1 MKFVKTNLLI
11 CNWPSSLRKSYVFFV
26 MIIVRLFIMYSTNII
41 CFLLA
46 GYTLLCMSTFPVDTF
61 PNSGVT
67 YSTSSKSP
75 STDELVAVVA
85 SAPQRD
91 NRAREF
97 RCRKARTTIKQTPPT
112 PPCPDLEATAVRV
125 LCELIWLW
133 KRKNMLQFKI
143 QSVTMRANWERKT
156 WELAD
161 CCKTRWRAQT
171 KCKMPFSRL
180 CQCRRSALGCING
193 DVDYLQFIWPCQ
205 KAFIML
211 RCFV

>member
-26 MIIVRLFIMYSTNII
+26 MIIVRLLIMYSTNII
-41 CFLLA
+41 CFLLG

-97 RCRKARTTIKQTPPT
+97 QRRCQKSEKHNSTMITIVINSNINLKTKTTRPPVLY
-112 PPCPDLEATAVRV
+112 LEATVVRV
-125 LCELIWLW
+125 
-133 KRKNMLQFKI
+133 N
-143 QSVTMRANWERKT
+143 
-156 WELAD
+156 
-161 CCKTRWRAQT
+161 
-171 KCKMPFSRL
+171 
-180 CQCRRSALGCING
+180 
-193 DVDYLQFIWPCQ
+193 
-205 KAFIML
+205 
-211 RCFV
+211 